1 MDNWKGAK
9 EVKKQESGLGEQGNV
24 IWGLFWEE
32 KKILMRILFTRW
44 VEGDKIKKQEFY
56 GS

>member
-9 EVKKQESGLGEQGNV
+9 EVEKQESVVGEQGNV

-32 KKILMRILFTRW
+32 KKILMTILFTRR

-56 GS
+56 ES